1 MEWLGVH
8 KQGAKC
14 VFRVDF
20 LRGEE
25 LQYFLRM
32 PKLWCLRSDQG
43 PFCKTGKGGQMTS
56 EGLHSQLAVKLRRET
71 ASHAAKSA
79 TWSALP
85 LHSTALPLAL
95 SVDRSPNH
103 KVKIWHEIWS
113 LRAFRLIS
121 YCTGIQQA
129 FSVTNKKKKS
139 SILSNASCRYGCNSR
154 WEVLFC
160 LVSQCKFSRKES
172 DGQSYAN
179 QMDHLLFRAKKKSL
193 IFVVKHKHSRNKI
206 ISPCSQPGQP
216 WVPSWESKSDK
227 LSREA

>member
-1 MEWLGVH
+1 MH

-129 FSVTNKKKKS
+129 FSVTNKKKKAAFFQMHPADMDA
-139 SILSNASCRYGCNSR
+139 IADEKCCFVWFLSVSFPGRSQMARVMQTK
-154 WEVLFC
+154 WIIFC
-160 LVSQCKFSRKES
+160 LEQRKS
-172 DGQSYAN
+172 
-179 QMDHLLFRAKKKSL
+179 
-193 IFVVKHKHSRNKI
+193 HSFL
-206 ISPCSQPGQP
+206 
-216 WVPSWESKSDK
+216 W
-227 LSREA
+227 